1 MAASHPQRYKEID
14 MIALSKNVEVGEECQ
29 RENISFW
36 SWGKTGFLEGGK
48 WCSLHPCP
56 PGSDNR

>member
-1 MAASHPQRYKEID
+1 MAASHPQRYKEIG

-48 WCSLHPCP
+48 
-56 PGSDNR
+56 